1 MTELATV
8 ATSNSEHDILDKSSG
23 SLCPATRAK
32 IIGLDGN
39 EVTGLDT
46 PGELWIQSPSATLGY
61 LNNQKATAETFV
73 YDEDGRWVRTGD
85 EALVTKAP
93 SGNEHVVIVDRIK
106 ELIKVKGTF
115 EPFDPTSR
123 HGSSISPIPQPKTR
137 ATPGL
142 TPQKKTTRPPSRP
155 GRAGSAPPLAPGRRR
170 LRRHPG
176 PRRPRGRGPQGLC
189 RQVGRRRRGGPV
201 RRRGR
206 PRPPEARRGA
216 QGALQVDQGR
226 RRVPR
231 RRAQEPQRQDPAAPA
246 ARPGQGRPG
255 QEGAEAVKLRK
266 AVGRRTWGL
275 VYFPRPPPPLLD
287 IVRAGGKRLSSLAS
301 RGTCTT
307 AIIGP
312 RIHTALCV

>member
-142 TPQKKTTRPPSRP
+142 TPPKKPPGHQVAPAELEAHLLSHP
-155 GRAGSAPPLAPGRRR
+155 AVADCAVIQVPDDRAGEVPKAFVVKSAAAAAAGQSDDEVARALLKHVEAHKAPYKWIKGGVEFLDVVPKSPSGKILRR
-170 LRRHPG
+170 LLRDQDKAARAKKG
-176 PRRPRGRGPQGLC
+176 PRL
-189 RQVGRRRRGGPV
+189 
-201 RRRGR
+201 
-206 PRPPEARRGA
+206 
-216 QGALQVDQGR
+216 
-226 RRVPR
+226 
-231 RRAQEPQRQDPAAPA
+231 
-246 ARPGQGRPG
+246 
-255 QEGAEAVKLRK
+255 
-266 AVGRRTWGL
+266 
-275 VYFPRPPPPLLD
+275 
-287 IVRAGGKRLSSLAS
+287 
-301 RGTCTT
+301 
-307 AIIGP
+307 
-312 RIHTALCV
+312 